1 MHKKIFQLVMGLVNK
16 IAVKNEKVQ
25 YIESNA
31 LTVPELEFL
40 LNTLRNTTL
49 KGEQVEMFYNL
60 VVKIQNQYINQTQK

>member
-1 MHKKIFQLVMGLVNK
+1 MGLVNK